1 MIRRPPRS
9 TRTDTL
15 FPYTTLFRSAESV
28 RRTIYQL
35 RERHPAADRQFLQL
49 RWAWPHRHARLGLSL
64 LMMKLLDTLHRWTGG
79 LIGLLLALM
88 GLTGTILLYEPLW
101 IGVPGAGD
109 PLSGE
114 LAAVAATTERRRDT
128 TSAAGTQYDHQNLGV
143 PHVRS
148 YT

>member
-64 LMMKLLDTLHRWTGG
+64 LMMKLLDTLHRWTVG

-88 GLTGTILLYEPLW
+88 GLSGTILLYQHLL
-101 IGVPGAGD
+101 IGGPGAGD
-109 PLSGE
+109 PLR
-114 LAAVAATTERRRDT
+114 LDLCLVAPPHQRHHRKATSWAR
-128 TSAAGTQYDHQNLGV
+128 GWK
-143 PHVRS
+143 
-148 YT
+148 